1 MLKAVIDTDTFRETI
16 DVIAALVTECRM
28 HVGEDGLKTR
38 AVDTANVAMI
48 SLDLSNEA
56 FSSFIAT
63 ECELGIDI
71 TKMKNVTGMMGKGD
85 ELSLELPEDG
95 HKMEMVFSG
104 YQYSVTLLD
113 VNTIRKDPQPP
124 TIELPA
130 KVRISGASINDGIKA
145 ASVISDKIALGVD
158 AATGTFYMEA
168 EGDSDHIR
176 LERSGDELISL
187 EPSDVRSL
195 FSLDYLRDIGK
206 VMARTGEVEV
216 QIGNDHPVRVSFD
229 FADGHG
235 HVDFLLA
242 PRIEA
247 D

>member
-1 MLKAVIDTDTFRETI
+1 MLKAAIDTDTFRETI

-28 HVGEDGLKTR
+28 HIGEDGLKTR

-48 SLDLSNEA
+48 SLDLSKEA
-56 FSSFIAT
+56 FSSFAAT
-63 ECELGIDI
+63 ECDLGIDI
-71 TKMKNVTGMMGKGD
+71 AKMKSIIGMMGKGD
-85 ELSLELPEDG
+85 ELTLELPEG
-95 HKMEMVFSG
+95 GNKMEMVFSG

-113 VNTIRKDPQPP
+113 VNTIRKDPQLPN
-124 TIELPA
+124 IELPA
-130 KVRISGASINDGIKA
+130 KIRISGAAINDGIKA
-145 ASVISDKIALGVD
+145 ASVISDKITLGVD
-158 AATGTFYMEA
+158 ATSGVFYMEA

-176 LERSGDELISL
+176 LERGSDVLISL

-206 VMARTGEVEV
+206 VMARADVVEV

>member
-1 MLKAVIDTDTFRETI
+1 
-16 DVIAALVTECRM
+16 
-28 HVGEDGLKTR
+28 
-38 AVDTANVAMI
+38 
-48 SLDLSNEA
+48 
-56 FSSFIAT
+56 
-63 ECELGIDI
+63 
-71 TKMKNVTGMMGKGD
+71 MMGKKD
-85 ELSLELPEDG
+85 VLSLELPEDG

-130 KVRISGASINDGIKA
+130 KIRISGALINDGIKA

-158 AATGTFYMEA
+158 AATGIFYMEA

-176 LERSGDELISL
+176 LERGTDELISL
-187 EPSDVRSL
+187 QAADVRSL

-206 VMARTGEVEV
+206 VMARTAEVEV

-242 PRIEA
+242 PPRIEA